1 MLSFRHKKQ
10 TIKNVANTTF
20 KKLAK
25 KFYGSFYGK
34 GSTASRLHSHS
45 EEIVYFSPQSLNL
58 AQNLKLQDWESSV
71 LKTRPLFYC
80 KIFFPKSIR
89 DSIKLV
95 VSDKTVRYFDCNLIK
110 IGFVILFQQVI
121 FLQGGM
127 YTVFGFRLGPKFEVR
142 LAAEKNL
149 YLQLPAEKIRA
160 FAVLKQ
166 D

>member
-1 MLSFRHKKQ
+1 M
-10 TIKNVANTTF
+10 
-20 KKLAK
+20 
-25 KFYGSFYGK
+25 
-34 GSTASRLHSHS
+34 
-45 EEIVYFSPQSLNL
+45 
-58 AQNLKLQDWESSV
+58 
-71 LKTRPLFYC
+71 
-80 KIFFPKSIR
+80 
-89 DSIKLV
+89 
-95 VSDKTVRYFDCNLIK
+95 
-110 IGFVILFQQVI
+110 I